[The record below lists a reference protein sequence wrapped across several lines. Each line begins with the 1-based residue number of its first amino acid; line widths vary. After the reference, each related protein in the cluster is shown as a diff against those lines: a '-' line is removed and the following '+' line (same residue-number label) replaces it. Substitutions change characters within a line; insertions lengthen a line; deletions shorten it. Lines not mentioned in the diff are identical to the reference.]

1 MKHII
6 QLTNTQHT
14 MTKSDWNF
22 HI

>member
-14 MTKSDWNF
+14 MTKGG
-22 HI
+22 